1 MEKKIYH
8 KFYFEEVIKK
18 YAGIVVESNIR
29 EATNIEI
36 VEAETLHSKGKCP
49 HTIVYD
55 VKGPI
60 YDFRICHT
68 CGQSLGTV

>member
-1 MEKKIYH
+1 MKRKV
-8 KFYFEEVIKK
+8 FFEEVIEKV
-18 YAGIVVESNIR
+18 AGIVVQSNIR
-29 EATNIEI
+29 EATGDEI
-36 VEAETLHSKGKCP
+36 VEAEILHKEGKCP

-55 VKGPI
+55 EYGPI